1 MDVFVFISTE
11 WCFGI
16 ECNIIGEHMIKN
28 LIKFMDNLIQYRPFL
43 DVALQMFFWLLLAAA
58 TWTKNYEDMAIA
70 AWWIILLELVQV
82 NDNLKALKKD
92 KDESWFNE

>member
-1 MDVFVFISTE
+1 
-11 WCFGI
+11 
-16 ECNIIGEHMIKN
+16 MIKN

-43 DVALQMFFWLLLAAA
+43 DVALQMFFWSVLAVA
-58 TWTKNYEDMAIA
+58 TWNKDYENMAIA

-82 NDNLKALKKD
+82 NDNLKALKKE

>member
-1 MDVFVFISTE
+1 MKHV
-11 WCFGI
+11 
-16 ECNIIGEHMIKN
+16 
-28 LIKFMDNLIQYRPFL
+28 IKFMDTLVSYRPFL
-43 DVALQMFFWLLLAAA
+43 DVVLQVFFWLLLAVA

-82 NDNLKALKKD
+82 NDNLKALKKE